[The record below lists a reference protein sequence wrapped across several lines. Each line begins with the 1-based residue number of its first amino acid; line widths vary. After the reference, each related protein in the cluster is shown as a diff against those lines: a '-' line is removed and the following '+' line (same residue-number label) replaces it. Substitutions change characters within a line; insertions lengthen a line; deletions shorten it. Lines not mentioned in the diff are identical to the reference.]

1 MAGRPPQSYETG
13 FPRLESAADAL
24 LLAADLEERL
34 VRAYLDALTNL
45 PAGPLRRAAAGLAT
59 SESEHLA
66 VVHGLQGEPL
76 AGQAF
81 VTGTS

>member
-1 MAGRPPQSYETG
+1 MPTSTRSS
-13 FPRLESAADAL
+13 FPLHW
-24 LLAADLEERL
+24 
-34 VRAYLDALTNL
+34 
-45 PAGPLRRAAAGLAT
+45 LRRAAAGLAT
-59 SESEHLA
+59 SEAEHLA